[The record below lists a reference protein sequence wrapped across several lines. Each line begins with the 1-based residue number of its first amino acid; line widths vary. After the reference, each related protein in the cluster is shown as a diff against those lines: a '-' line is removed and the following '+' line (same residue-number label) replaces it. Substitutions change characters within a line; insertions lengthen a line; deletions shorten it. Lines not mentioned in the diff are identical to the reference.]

1 MDMNSVVEQLKA
13 WALQFGPGF
22 LLAIVTLVVG
32 LWAIKFVTNIFS
44 KGMEKSKVEISLQ
57 KFLVS
62 LISVLLKVLLLIS
75 VASMIGIE
83 TTSFI
88 AILGAAGLAVG
99 LALQGSL
106 ANFAGGV
113 LVLLFKPYKV
123 GDFINA
129 QGVTGTVTE
138 IQVFNT
144 VLKTP
149 DNKTIIV
156 PNGAIS
162 NGVITNFSTETTRR
176 VDMTFGIGYSDDIR
190 KAKDILKKLIGND
203 ERILKDPEPLVVVS
217 ELADSSVNFTVRV
230 WCNAADYWGIYFDMQ
245 EKVKLTFDKENISIP
260 FPQQDVHVVHYE
272 KQS

>member
-1 MDMNSVVEQLKA
+1 
-13 WALQFGPGF
+13 
-22 LLAIVTLVVG
+22 
-32 LWAIKFVTNIFS
+32 
-44 KGMEKSKVEISLQ
+44 
-57 KFLVS
+57 
-62 LISVLLKVLLLIS
+62 
-75 VASMIGIE
+75 
-83 TTSFI
+83 
-88 AILGAAGLAVG
+88 
-99 LALQGSL
+99 
-106 ANFAGGV
+106 
-113 LVLLFKPYKV
+113 
-123 GDFINA
+123 
-129 QGVTGTVTE
+129 
-138 IQVFNT
+138 
-144 VLKTP
+144 P

-272 KQS
+272 K